1 MIPPQGR
8 KHRWTCPNPPEICHL
23 IDSTFNEFTGLPR
36 QMRIEAVSIYELQNG
51 RNVKGSRI

>member
-8 KHRWTCPNPPEICHL
+8 KHRWTCPKPPEICHL

-51 RNVKGSRI
+51 RNVIK